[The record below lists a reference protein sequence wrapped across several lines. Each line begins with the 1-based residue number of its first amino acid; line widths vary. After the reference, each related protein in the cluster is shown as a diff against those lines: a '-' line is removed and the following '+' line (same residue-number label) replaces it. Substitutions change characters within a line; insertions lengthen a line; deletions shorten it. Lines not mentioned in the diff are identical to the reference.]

1 MFDDPTLND
10 IGDDT
15 GIVDKTVSTLCQLRA
30 VFLAV
35 SCPYRVEDH
44 NVTNIQRRIGVV
56 FHAVIAGT
64 AQCLHIV
71 AAGVLRPQHPHVQP
85 QAGRSRPSVECK
97 QDRSVFFAVFAE
109 IGVNEYAASLVTVLI
124 FYRIVTALTTECDF
138 LPVDDCFAMAFYF
151 IHAVAPSASPCL
163 RMPQ

>member
-1 MFDDPTLND
+1 MFNDPTLND

-15 GIVDKTVSTLCQLRA
+15 GIVDKPVSTLCQLRA
-30 VFLAV
+30 VFPAV

-71 AAGVLRPQHPHVQP
+71 AADVLRPHVQP

-151 IHAVAPSASPCL
+151 IHAVAPSSPCL
-163 RMPQ
+163 RTPYY